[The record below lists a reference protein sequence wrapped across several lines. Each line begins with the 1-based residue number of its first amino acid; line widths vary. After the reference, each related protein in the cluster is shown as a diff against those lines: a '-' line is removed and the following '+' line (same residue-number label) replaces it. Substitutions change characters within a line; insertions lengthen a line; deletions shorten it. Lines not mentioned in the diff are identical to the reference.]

1 MPKIKG
7 ANKEVSKD
15 SQGEKIIE
23 VETEERDRDIE
34 LIQGVGTEDEELD
47 DDSMLDDDE
56 VDPFKDKW
64 EE

>member
-34 LIQGVGTEDEELD
+34 LIQGEGTEDEELD

>member
-7 ANKEVSKD
+7 ANKEVSKNFQED
-15 SQGEKIIE
+15 KIVEIETGEKDSD
-23 VETEERDRDIE
+23 VE
-34 LIQGVGTEDEELD
+34 LIQGEETDDELEN
-47 DDSMLDDDE
+47 DSMLDDDE